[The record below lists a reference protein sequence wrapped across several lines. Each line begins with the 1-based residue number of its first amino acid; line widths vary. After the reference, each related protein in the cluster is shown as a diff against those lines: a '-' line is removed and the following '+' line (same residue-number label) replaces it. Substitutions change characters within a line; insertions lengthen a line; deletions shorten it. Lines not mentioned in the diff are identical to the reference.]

1 MNLEIQNTI
10 INFLSP
16 YASKI
21 AVFGSYARG
30 EETSVSD
37 IDLMIEPK
45 SHITL
50 FEFAELRE
58 DLAEKLKMKVDLLTF
73 NTVKNPLRKKYIE
86 KDLTIIFNEE
96 RDRKSVV

>member
-1 MNLEIQNTI
+1 MQNTI
-10 INFLSP
+10 IQFLAP
-16 YASKI
+16 YSSKI

-30 EETSVSD
+30 EETKESD
-37 IDLMIEPK
+37 IDLMVELK
-45 SHITL
+45 VNMGL

-86 KDLTIIFNEE
+86 KDLTVIFNE
-96 RDRKSVV
+96 

>member
-1 MNLEIQNTI
+1 MSPEMQNTI
-10 INFLSP
+10 IQFLAP
-16 YASKI
+16 YSSKI

-30 EETSVSD
+30 EETKESD
-37 IDLMIEPK
+37 IDLMVELK
-45 SHITL
+45 VNMGL

-86 KDLTIIFNEE
+86 KDLTVIFNE
-96 RDRKSVV
+96 